1 MLIDH
6 FGRSITYLRIS
17 VTDRCNL
24 RCAYCLPASGVQW
37 MSNDLLLTADEIVRV
52 AETAAGLGIT
62 KIRLTG
68 GEPLVRSDILDI
80 VKRIAKIP
88 QIKDLSMT
96 SNAMLL
102 EKMAKPLAEA
112 GLNRVN
118 ISLDTLNAEKFN
130 RVTRFGDF
138 SRVWR
143 GILAAEEAGLA
154 PIKLNTVVVGGFN
167 DDDIHDLASLTLEH
181 PWHVRFIEL
190 MPVAN
195 EEDWGGGLPPVNE
208 RYVTTKT
215 MFNHLLDLNLQPVE
229 LSGNNGPE
237 RGFQSPGAPGVVG
250 FISPL
255 SEQFCNKCNRLRLTA
270 DGRLRSCLLVDKEIS
285 IREVLRSGGD
295 LSAILEKA
303 VEEKPKGHE
312 LGIHNCPDARCM
324 SQIGG

>member
-1 MLIDH
+1 MLVDH

-24 RCAYCLPASGVQW
+24 RCAYCLPAEGVKW
-37 MSNDLLLTADEIVRV
+37 MSKEQVLTEDEIVHV
-52 AETAAGLGIT
+52 AQAAATLGIT
-62 KIRLTG
+62 KVRLTG
-68 GEPLVRSDILDI
+68 GEPLVRPDILEI
-80 VKRIAKIP
+80 VSRIASIP

-102 EKMAKPLAEA
+102 EKMAGPLAEA
-112 GLNRVN
+112 GLKRVN
-118 ISLDTLNAEKFN
+118 ISLDTLDKEKFN

-138 SRVWR
+138 DRVWR
-143 GILAAEEAGLA
+143 GILAAEEAGLT

-167 DDDIHDLASLTLEH
+167 DGDIHDLASLTLEH

-195 EEDWGGGLPPVNE
+195 EEDWGGGLPPVDQ

-215 MFNHLLDLNLQPVE
+215 MFSHLADLNLQPVE
-229 LSGNNGPE
+229 MLGNNGPE

-270 DGRLRSCLLVDKEIS
+270 DGRLRSCLLVDKEIN
-285 IREVLRSGGD
+285 IREVLRENGD
-295 LSAILEKA
+295 IAAFIEKA
-303 VEEKPKGHE
+303 VAEKPKGHE
-312 LGIHNCPDARCM
+312 LGAHNCPDARCM